1 MIGFE
6 CAARIACAYR
16 EIEVAEGL
24 LDKVNEAIAKGD
36 GRDIRDVFGRP
47 HRALQLGIPSGDNG
61 HRLLDVSYEL
71 AVPVIEAHIA
81 LKRAQISA
89 LSQAAFAQGIEAGTG
104 ETREAGL
111 DGDSHESPVGNADAP

>member
-1 MIGFE
+1 VIQFE
-6 CAARIACAYR
+6 TAARIACAYR
-16 EIEVAEGL
+16 EIEVAETL
-24 LDKVNEAIAKGD
+24 LEKVTEAIEKGD

-81 LKRAQISA
+81 QKRAQIEA
-89 LSQAAFAQGIEAGTG
+89 LSNLALAQGMSAGTV
-104 ETREAGL
+104 ETAKQAQ
-111 DGDSHESPVGNADAP
+111 GDSPPARSPSGDAPQ